1 MATDCPERDRKK
13 ESRTRMTAL
22 RPRLSAPSNNVIAAV
37 KWMTVALF
45 SFSLIGIAAR
55 EAGRELGALDIMVY
69 RSWLGVSMLAIAQYG
84 SGGRV
89 VDLQTRQLPLLT
101 VRSAVHFVAQ
111 YAWLA
116 AVTLIP
122 LAELFAIEFTA
133 PLWTALLAPVFL
145 KERLTG
151 ARLVAAGL
159 GFVGIL
165 VVVSPGRLSTGPGTL
180 FAFTAAVG
188 FAFHY
193 LMTKHLTRQD
203 SAFVLLFYTH
213 LIQGFI
219 ALALTAATLK
229 VPAPVT
235 AMWVVALTVLGL
247 FAHYALA
254 RAFALADAIV
264 VAPMDFLRLPLIA
277 VVGVVLYAEPL
288 APALIIGAGIIV
300 AANFVNLWGER
311 QRRLVPPPEAQQRRL

>member
-1 MATDCPERDRKK
+1 
-13 ESRTRMTAL
+13 MTAL
-22 RPRLSAPSNNVIAAV
+22 RPRFSAPASNVVAAV

-55 EAGRELGALDIMVY
+55 EAGRGLGALDIMVY
-69 RSWLGVSMLAIAQYG
+69 RSWLGVSILAIAQYA
-84 SGGRV
+84 GGRRV
-89 VDLQTRQLPLLT
+89 IDLRTRQLPMIAL
-101 VRSAVHFVAQ
+101 RSVMHFVAQ
-111 YAWLA
+111 YAWLV

-151 ARLVAAGL
+151 TRLVAAAL

-165 VVVSPGRLSTGPGTL
+165 VVVSPGSLSIGPGTL
-180 FAFTAAVG
+180 YAFTAAVG
-188 FAFHY
+188 FAINY

-203 SAFVLLFYTH
+203 SAFLLVFYTH
-213 LIQGFI
+213 FIQGFI
-219 ALALTAATLK
+219 AISLAATTLK
-229 VPAPVT
+229 VPTPVT
-235 AMWVVALTVLGL
+235 ALWVFALTVFGL

-288 APALIIGAGIIV
+288 APALVIGAGIIV
-300 AANFVNLWGER
+300 MANFINLWGER
-311 QRRLVPPPEAQQRRL
+311 RRRLVVPATKSRPP

>member
-1 MATDCPERDRKK
+1 MNAPPPKPP
-13 ESRTRMTAL
+13 AL
-22 RPRLSAPSNNVIAAV
+22 ASHVVAAV

-45 SFSLIGIAAR
+45 SFLLIGIAGR
-55 EAGRELGALDIMVY
+55 EAGRGLGALDIMVY
-69 RSWLGVSMLAIAQYG
+69 RSWLGVSILAIALYAA
-84 SGGRV
+84 GGRV
-89 VDLQTRQLPLLT
+89 IDLRTKQLPLIGI
-101 VRSAVHFVAQ
+101 RSAVHFVAQ
-111 YAWLA
+111 YAWLV

-133 PLWTALLAPVFL
+133 PLWTALLAPIFL

-151 ARLVAAGL
+151 TRLVAATL

-165 VVVSPGRLSTGPGTL
+165 VVVSPGNLSIAPGTL
-180 FAFTAAVG
+180 YAFTAAVG
-188 FAFHY
+188 FACHY

-203 SAFVLLFYTH
+203 SAYLLLFYTN

-219 ALALTAATLK
+219 ALALTAGMPK
-229 VPAPVT
+229 VPSPEI
-235 AMWVVALTVLGL
+235 AMWVLALTVLGL

-254 RAFALADAIV
+254 RAFSLADAIV
-264 VAPMDFLRLPLIA
+264 VAPMDFLRLPMVA

-288 APALIIGAGIIV
+288 APALVIGAGIIV

-311 QRRLVPPPEAQQRRL
+311 QRQVAPLDTKKMQS